1 MVIKRTIFLNGVILC
16 TTLLIAAG
24 CRSYKD
30 SAITDKRSVERDT
43 TTVHDTLTDYRQVW
57 ITIDSTKPKIK
68 QIMIESKCY
77 SIRARQRTDA
87 KTAAVY
93 DSTVSINNMT
103 HHDLYKDLKVIKN
116 ENKKLAKEAK
126 KNELVTA
133 KKIFIVL
140 FVGLL
145 IVLLFYPSQRAY

>member
-1 MVIKRTIFLNGVILC
+1 
-16 TTLLIAAG
+16 
-24 CRSYKD
+24 
-30 SAITDKRSVERDT
+30 
-43 TTVHDTLTDYRQVW
+43 
-57 ITIDSTKPKIK
+57 
-68 QIMIESKCY
+68 MIESKCY

-93 DSTVSINNMT
+93 DSTVSINNAT